1 MDLNLVLIKGRPVV
15 EPEVVTFSDGVTF
28 MRLMVGV
35 RVDYPSQR
43 LDVLPVI
50 WWQPSD
56 ATIADA
62 PRKGLSLWVIGA
74 VQRRF
79 LDVSDPPRSDVEIVA
94 QRVVADS
101 EEPALSAAF
110 EP

>member
-15 EPEVVTFSDGVTF
+15 EPEVVTFPDGVCF
-28 MRLMVGV
+28 MRMMLAI
-35 RVDYPSQR
+35 RVDHPRPR

-50 WWQPSD
+50 WWQPSE
-56 ATIADA
+56 ATIADP

-79 LDVSDPPRSDVEIVA
+79 LDMSGPLRSDVEIVA
-94 QRVVADS
+94 QHVVVDP
-101 EEPALSAAF
+101 EEPALSSAI